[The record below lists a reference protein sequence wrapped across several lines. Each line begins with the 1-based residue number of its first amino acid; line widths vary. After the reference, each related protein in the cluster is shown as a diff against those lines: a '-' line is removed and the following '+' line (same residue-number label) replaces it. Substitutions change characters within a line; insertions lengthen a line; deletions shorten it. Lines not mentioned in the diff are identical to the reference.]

1 MEVSNIE
8 IAELE
13 KTSADL
19 AESAMAE
26 LSELQLALVGGGSG
40 IVVVQ

>member
-1 MEVSNIE
+1 MEVSKIE

-13 KTSADL
+13 KTSAECDGAITEL
-19 AESAMAE
+19 A
-26 LSELQLALVGGGSG
+26 ELQLSLVGGGSG